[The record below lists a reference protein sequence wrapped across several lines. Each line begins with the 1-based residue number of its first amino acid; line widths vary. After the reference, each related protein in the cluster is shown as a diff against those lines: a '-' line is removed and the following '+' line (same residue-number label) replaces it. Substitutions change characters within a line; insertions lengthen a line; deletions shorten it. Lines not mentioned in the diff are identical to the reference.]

1 MDIIMDQE
9 IKKLPQ
15 HSELPIA
22 MTWDLSPMYKT
33 IADWETD
40 FTALDQLEKTFIT
53 YKGRL
58 AESAQILREAIEA
71 SDALERLAEKIY
83 VYAHLKSD
91 ENTADSTNRS
101 YVDRAAGRFAQISGS
116 TAWFDPEIMA
126 IDENKMSQFL
136 ASEEL
141 AFYRNSLEKLLK
153 ERSHTLS
160 AKEERILGLSS
171 DVMGSASKTYSMLN
185 NADMKFPVLTDENGD
200 QVTLTHGNYIN
211 FLESGDREVRSK
223 AFEAMFKTY
232 KKLRNT
238 MASTLDA
245 TVKRHVLNANLRN
258 YPSALEAS
266 LFSDDI
272 PLSVYNNLIDAVHSK
287 LPVLTDYF
295 SLRAEVLGLDKLDMY
310 DIYTPLVQEC
320 KVKVSWEDACKWVK
334 AALKPLGEEYCTQL
348 DKAFEQRWIDV
359 NECEGKRSGAYSSGC
374 YDSYPYI
381 LHNFTGTLS
390 DVFTLAHELGHSMHS
405 FYSRQAQEYH
415 YADYTIFVAEV
426 ASTTNELLLHEYL
439 MQQDNDDKFKA
450 YLLCH
455 QADQIRG
462 TVIRQT
468 MFAEFEKFIHEQA
481 EQHIPLTA
489 DLLSE
494 EYFKL
499 NKKYHGSIVDP
510 NQLIEM
516 EWARIPHFYYNFYV
530 YKYATGLAAAGQ
542 LAQNIL
548 SGDAKKLAAYLGFLK
563 AGDSKDPL
571 EIMLDAGVD
580 LTTPAPVEAILD
592 TMQVAV
598 DELRE
603 KLGVRR

>member
-136 ASEEL
+136 ASKEL
-141 AFYRNSLEKLLK
+141 AFYRNSLERLLK

-171 DVMGSASKTYSMLN
+171 DVMSSASKTYSMLN

-310 DIYTPLVQEC
+310 DIYTPLAQEC

-390 DVFTLAHELGHSMHS
+390 DVFTLVHELGHSMHS

>member
-1 MDIIMDQE
+1 MDKE

-15 HSELPIA
+15 HSELPA
-22 MTWDLSPMYKT
+22 ELTWDLSPMYKT
-33 IADWETD
+33 ISEWETD
-40 FTALDQLEKTFIT
+40 FTALDKLEKKFIT

-58 AESAQILREAIEA
+58 TESAQVLREAIEA

-101 YVDRAAGRFAQISGS
+101 YVDRATGRFAQISGS

-126 IDENKMSQFL
+126 IDENKMNEFL
-136 ASEEL
+136 ASKEL

-153 ERSHTLS
+153 ERPHTLS

-185 NADMKFPVLTDENGD
+185 NADMKFPVLTDDNGE

-211 FLESGDREVRSK
+211 FLESANREVRSK
-223 AFEAMFKTY
+223 AFNAMFTTY

-245 TVKRHVLNANLRN
+245 TVKRHVLSANIRN

-266 LFSDDI
+266 LFDDDI
-272 PLSVYNNLIDAVHSK
+272 PLAVYNNLIDTVHSK
-287 LPVLTDYF
+287 LPVLADYF

-320 KVKVSWEDACKWVK
+320 KVKVSWEDACKWVRE
-334 AALKPLGEEYCTQL
+334 ALKPLGEEYCTLL

-359 NECEGKRSGAYSSGC
+359 EECEGKRSGAYSSGC

-405 FYSRQAQEYH
+405 YYSRQAQEYH

-439 MQQDNDDKFKA
+439 MKQNNDDKFKA

-468 MFAEFEKFIHEQA
+468 MFAEFEKFIHDQA

-494 EYFKL
+494 EYCKL
-499 NKKYHGSIVDP
+499 NRQYHGSMVEP

-542 LAQNIL
+542 LAKNIL
-548 SGDAKKLAAYLGFLK
+548 SGDAIKLEAYLGFLK

-571 EIMLDAGVD
+571 DIMLDAGVD

-598 DELRE
+598 NELRE
-603 KLGVRR
+603 KLGVRS

>member
-1 MDIIMDQE
+1 MDKN

-15 HSELPIA
+15 HSELPEA
-22 MTWDLSPMYKT
+22 MTWDLSPLYANM
-33 IADWETD
+33 ADWEAD
-40 FTALDQLEKTFIT
+40 FASLDKLEATFIS

-58 AESAQILREAIEA
+58 AESARVLRDAIEA
-71 SDALERLAEKIY
+71 SDALERVAEKIY

-101 YVDRAAGRFAQISGS
+101 LVDRASGRCAQLSGA
-116 TAWFDPEIMA
+116 TAWFNPEIMA
-126 IDENKMSQFL
+126 INEKNMSEFL
-136 ASEEL
+136 ASEKL
-141 AFYRNSLEKLLK
+141 AFYRTSLEKLLK
-153 ERSHTLS
+153 ERPHTLS

-171 DVMGSASKTYSMLN
+171 DVMNSASKTYSMLN
-185 NADMKFPVLTDENGD
+185 DADMKFPVLTDEHGEK
-200 QVTLTHGNYIN
+200 VTLTHGNYIN
-211 FLESGDREVRSK
+211 FLESGDREIRRQ
-223 AFEAMFKTY
+223 AFNAMFTTY
-232 KKLRNT
+232 KQLRNT
-238 MASTLDA
+238 LASTLDA
-245 TVKRHVLNANLRN
+245 TVKRHVLNAKLRN

-266 LFSDDI
+266 LFSDEI
-272 PLSVYNNLIDAVHSK
+272 PVAVYNKLIETVHHR

-295 SLRAEVLGLDKLDMY
+295 SLRAQVLGLDKLDMF

-334 AALKPLGEEYCTQL
+334 AALKPLGEEYCAHLEQ
-348 DKAFEQRWIDV
+348 AFEQRWIDV

-415 YADYTIFVAEV
+415 YADYAIFVAEV

-439 MQQDNDDKFKA
+439 IKQDNDDKLQA

-468 MFAEFEKFIHEQA
+468 MFAEFEKLIHDKA

-494 EYFKL
+494 EYMKL
-499 NKKYHGSIVDP
+499 NKQYHGSMVEA

-542 LAQNIL
+542 LAKNIL
-548 SGDAKKLAAYLGFLK
+548 SGDTKKLDAYLGFLK
-563 AGDSKDPL
+563 AGDSKTPL

-580 LTTPAPVEAILD
+580 LTTPTPVEAILD
-592 TMQVAV
+592 TMQTTV
-598 DELRE
+598 DDL
-603 KLGVRR
+603 KQLMI